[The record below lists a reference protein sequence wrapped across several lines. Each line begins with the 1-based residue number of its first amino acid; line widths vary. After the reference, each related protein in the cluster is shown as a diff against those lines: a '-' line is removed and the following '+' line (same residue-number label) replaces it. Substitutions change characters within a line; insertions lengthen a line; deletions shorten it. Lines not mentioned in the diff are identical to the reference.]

1 MAYKI
6 TEDCLMCGVCAE
18 QCPNG
23 AISEGDDRYRV
34 DPAKCTECVGFY
46 PISRCSVSCPQGAC
60 VPDPE
65 HVESKEE
72 LQQKFNKLQS
82 QKAS

>member
-23 AISEGDDRYRV
+23 AISEGDDRYV
-34 DPAKCTECVGFY
+34 IDPAKCTECVGFFER
-46 PISRCSVSCPQGAC
+46 SRCAVNCAQGAC

-65 HVESKEE
+65 HVESAEE
-72 LQQKFNKLQS
+72 LNRKYTELHGQKGS
-82 QKAS
+82 